1 MCCRRHKVAFKSRT
15 EFEIQFAVPLA
26 KDACGM
32 EIRMETEKKKV
43 LVLGMYEEA
52 MYHPM
57 KGVDTYLQ
65 KICPEVEFTFTEE
78 PADLCEAEQY
88 DGVISYWDDWNTPIC
103 AEGANALYR
112 YVEKGGVLLVLH
124 NGISLQMWENLK
136 EMIGARFLTHPK
148 QEEIVFCVREHPL
161 TEGCKD
167 FSLVEEPYQF
177 EMEEDEKEIFLTY
190 LYRGEEYPAGWR
202 KSFGEG
208 EIIYLTPGHTPEKFE
223 NVEYTKLIQNCISY
237 LCAKGGSGNGR

>member
-1 MCCRRHKVAFKSRT
+1 
-15 EFEIQFAVPLA
+15 
-26 KDACGM
+26 
-32 EIRMETEKKKV
+32 METEKKKV

-112 YVEKGGVLLVLH
+112 YVEKGGRLLVLH
-124 NGISLQMWENLK
+124 NGISLQMWEK
-136 EMIGARFLTHPK
+136 PK
-148 QEEIVFCVREHPL
+148 
-161 TEGCKD
+161 
-167 FSLVEEPYQF
+167 S
-177 EMEEDEKEIFLTY
+177 
-190 LYRGEEYPAGWR
+190 
-202 KSFGEG
+202 
-208 EIIYLTPGHTPEKFE
+208 
-223 NVEYTKLIQNCISY
+223 
-237 LCAKGGSGNGR
+237 